1 MPRTGLRISLD
12 GRVAIVTVDRAKV
25 LNALNTAL
33 MEELMHTL
41 TDLGSDAGVGVVVL
55 TGTGEK
61 SFIAGADIKEMAGKT
76 PLEARAYSELGQEI
90 AHKLETMRKPTI
102 AAVNGYALGGGCEIA
117 LACDV
122 RLASENAFFGQ
133 PEINLGIMPGWGAT
147 QRLARATNIG
157 YAKELIL
164 TGRMIDA
171 QEALER
177 GLVQHV
183 YPAAEL
189 MPKTVELATAM
200 AAKSPIALYYAK
212 EATNRSLHGDI
223 GGNLVHE
230 ADLYSLMFST
240 EDAREG
246 LNAFVEKRRPHVHR
260 KIEGNEPPVK
270 IAVCV
275 KEVPSATSSRRLDP
289 ATNRLDRSGDSEL
302 NPFDVHALEEAV
314 RIRESGVDVAEIVAV
329 CMGPESASR
338 ALTKALALGADRAVL
353 LSDPGAGGLGHL
365 GYRLRPGDCHRR
377 PRTPTWCCW
386 ASRRPT
392 PTAT

>member
-1 MPRTGLRISLD
+1 VSGAGLRIAVD
-12 GRVAIVTVDRAKV
+12 GRVATVTINRPDV

-33 MEELMHTL
+33 LEELLATL
-41 TDLGSDAGVGVVVL
+41 TDLGADPGVGVLVL
-55 TGTGEK
+55 TGEGDR

-102 AAVNGYALGGGCEIA
+102 AAVNGYALGGGCEMA

-122 RLASENAFFGQ
+122 RLASENAEFGQ
-133 PEINLGIMPGWGAT
+133 PEINLGIIPGWGAS

-164 TGRMIDA
+164 TGRRVDA
-171 QEALER
+171 AEALER

-189 MPKTVELATAM
+189 MPAAWKM
-200 AAKSPIALYYAK
+200 AAEMASKSPVALYYAK

-240 EDAREG
+240 DDAREG
-246 LNAFVEKRRPHVHR
+246 LSAFVEKRQ
-260 KIEGNEPPVK
+260 
-270 IAVCV
+270 
-275 KEVPSATSSRRLDP
+275 
-289 ATNRLDRSGDSEL
+289 
-302 NPFDVHALEEAV
+302 
-314 RIRESGVDVAEIVAV
+314 
-329 CMGPESASR
+329 ASFVG
-338 ALTKALALGADRAVL
+338 K
-353 LSDPGAGGLGHL
+353 
-365 GYRLRPGDCHRR
+365 
-377 PRTPTWCCW
+377 
-386 ASRRPT
+386 
-392 PTAT
+392 

>member
-41 TDLGSDAGVGVVVL
+41 TDLGSDPGVGVVVL
-55 TGTGEK
+55 TGTGER

-102 AAVNGYALGGGCEIA
+102 AAVNGYALGGGCEMA

-122 RLASENAFFGQ
+122 RLASENAHFGQ
-133 PEINLGIMPGWGAT
+133 PEINLGIIPGWGAT

-171 QEALER
+171 SEALER

-183 YPAAEL
+183 YPAGEL
-189 MPKTVELATAM
+189 MPKAIELATAM
-200 AAKSPIALYYAK
+200 AAKSPVALYYAK

-230 ADLYSLMFST
+230 VDLYSLMFST

-246 LNAFVEKRRPHVHR
+246 LNAFVEKR
-260 KIEGNEPPVK
+260 
-270 IAVCV
+270 
-275 KEVPSATSSRRLDP
+275 
-289 ATNRLDRSGDSEL
+289 
-302 NPFDVHALEEAV
+302 NPTF
-314 RIRESGVDVAEIVAV
+314 IG
-329 CMGPESASR
+329 
-338 ALTKALALGADRAVL
+338 K
-353 LSDPGAGGLGHL
+353 
-365 GYRLRPGDCHRR
+365 
-377 PRTPTWCCW
+377 
-386 ASRRPT
+386 
-392 PTAT
+392 

>member
-1 MPRTGLRISLD
+1 MPLAGLRITMD
-12 GRVAIVTVDRAKV
+12 GRVAVVTIDRENV
-25 LNALNTAL
+25 LNALNTGL

-41 TDLGSDAGVGVVVL
+41 NDLGSDSGVGVVVL
-55 TGTGEK
+55 TGTGER

-102 AAVNGYALGGGCEIA
+102 AAVNGYALGGGCEMA

-122 RLASENAFFGQ
+122 RLASENAHFGQ
-133 PEINLGIMPGWGAT
+133 PEINLGIIPGWGAT

-171 QEALER
+171 TEALER

-189 MPKTVELATAM
+189 MPAALELAQTM
-200 AAKSPIALYYAK
+200 AAKSPVALYYAK

-230 ADLYSLMFST
+230 VDLYSLMFST

-246 LNAFVEKRRPHVHR
+246 LNAFVEKR
-260 KIEGNEPPVK
+260 
-270 IAVCV
+270 
-275 KEVPSATSSRRLDP
+275 DP
-289 ATNRLDRSGDSEL
+289 TFIG
-302 NPFDVHALEEAV
+302 
-314 RIRESGVDVAEIVAV
+314 
-329 CMGPESASR
+329 
-338 ALTKALALGADRAVL
+338 K
-353 LSDPGAGGLGHL
+353 
-365 GYRLRPGDCHRR
+365 
-377 PRTPTWCCW
+377 
-386 ASRRPT
+386 
-392 PTAT
+392 

>member
-1 MPRTGLRISLD
+1 MPRAGLRISLE

-41 TDLGSDAGVGVVVL
+41 TDLGSDPGVGVLVL
-55 TGTGEK
+55 TGTGER

-122 RLASENAFFGQ
+122 RLASENAHFGQ
-133 PEINLGIMPGWGAT
+133 PEINLGIIPGWGAT

-171 QEALER
+171 AEALER

-189 MPKTVELATAM
+189 MPQAIELATAM
-200 AAKSPIALYYAK
+200 SAKSPVALYYAK

-246 LNAFVEKRRPHVHR
+246 LTAFVEKR
-260 KIEGNEPPVK
+260 
-270 IAVCV
+270 
-275 KEVPSATSSRRLDP
+275 
-289 ATNRLDRSGDSEL
+289 
-302 NPFDVHALEEAV
+302 NPTF
-314 RIRESGVDVAEIVAV
+314 IG
-329 CMGPESASR
+329 
-338 ALTKALALGADRAVL
+338 K
-353 LSDPGAGGLGHL
+353 
-365 GYRLRPGDCHRR
+365 
-377 PRTPTWCCW
+377 
-386 ASRRPT
+386 
-392 PTAT
+392 